1 MANTAALL
9 GTLLNTNADINYYTQ
24 QQIFWANKQEANSKK
39 LQVQVKAEDKWEA
52 AYDEVYNA
60 DGSKDVKLGGQYYV
74 KKAVEAK
81 DGQNGQEMQ
90 FANVN
95 PGTRN
100 ISGHDVSESRGK
112 AALAYANAKVKEYS
126 QELSEELAELDIEYD
141 TMKCMYETLL
151 EEMRAQKDTEASATQ
166 TAAQDTGLL
175 NAG

>member
-39 LQVQVKAEDKWEA
+39 LQKQVQYEDKWES

-60 DGSKDVKLGGQYYV
+60 DGSKDVKLGAQYYV
-74 KKAVEAK
+74 HKAVEAK
-81 DGQNGQEMQ
+81 DGQAGSDMS
-90 FANVN
+90 FVPVN

-100 ISGHDVSESRGK
+100 ITGHSVSEDRGK
-112 AALAYANAKVKEYS
+112 AALAYANAKVQEYS

-151 EEMRAQKDTEASATQ
+151 EEMRAQKDTETSATQ
-166 TAAQDTGLL
+166 SAAQDTCLL